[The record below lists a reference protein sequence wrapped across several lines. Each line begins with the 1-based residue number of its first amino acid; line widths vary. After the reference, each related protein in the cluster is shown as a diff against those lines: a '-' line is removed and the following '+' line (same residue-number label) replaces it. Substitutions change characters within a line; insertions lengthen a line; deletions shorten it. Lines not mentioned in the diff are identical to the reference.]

1 MKTFRQIAVL
11 WLTVWLALTSAF
23 AQTKPKPRP
32 QRPQLKPVPMNKG
45 PLGAAGYLVLVPID
59 DRPAVGQFAQMI
71 GAIADHQ
78 VTLPPRELLGRFTQ
92 AGDTAKLAEWLQ
104 AQDYAKTDALIVS
117 LDMLAY
123 GGLVASR
130 VHNTTTDAAV
140 GRLEFFRWFKKKYPR
155 VPVYVFSTIM
165 RVAPT
170 ASLQTRANH
179 DKLARWAELMDRVPK
194 TGDQKLAD
202 ELTLLKRE
210 LEPQVIQDYLAARKR
225 NLQVN
230 LAALDL
236 YREGQ
241 IDEMIFLQ
249 DDARQ
254 YGLHRQDQDK
264 LRERLQQL
272 KLEARIPIYNGADE
286 GSLSLT
292 SRAVLDKY
300 ESKVRVA
307 VVYSSEKSKQVIAPY
322 EDHPLQ
328 FTVEHQVYAAGGVIV
343 EDNEPYD
350 YKLFVNAPETT
361 QSEFN
366 QFVGKLLAEI
376 KAGRWVALAD
386 VLFPAPHRSGAD
398 ERLIEIFKREKL
410 FDMFAGYAAWN
421 TAGNTLGTAIPQANM
436 RVFYRKKLNDLLE
449 RATRTQV
456 AQLEFLLHRFTGD
469 YLYHDIVRP
478 VVNEQLRTAAKDGTV
493 TYELS
498 AEKYAEVNRE
508 VETKL
513 RAELEQFFAE
523 YFQDRTYP
531 LAFQRGQ
538 ERVLKING
546 LKDLKIYLPWS
557 RTFEVVVEF
566 KLDHALN

>member
-1 MKTFRQIAVL
+1 MKTIRQLAVF
-11 WLTVWLALTSAF
+11 WLTLWLALTGVF
-23 AQTKPKPRP
+23 AQTKPKP
-32 QRPQLKPVPMNKG
+32 RPQLKPVPMNKG
-45 PLGAAGYLVLVPID
+45 PLGAAGYLVLVPLD

-78 VTLPPRELLGRFTQ
+78 VTMPPRELLGRFTQ
-92 AGDTAKLAEWLQ
+92 AGDTTKLAEWLK
-104 AQDYAKTDALIVS
+104 AQDFGKTDALIVS

-130 VHNTTTDAAV
+130 VPGTTTDAAV
-140 GRLEFFRWFKKKYPR
+140 ARLEFFRWFKKKYPR

-170 ASLQTRANH
+170 ASLQTRDTH

-194 TGDQKLAD
+194 TGEQKLAD

-264 LRERLQQL
+264 LRERLTQL
-272 KLEARIPIYNGADE
+272 KLDARIPIYNGADE

-292 SRAVLDKY
+292 SRAILDKY
-300 ESKVRVA
+300 ESKLRVA

-322 EDHPLQ
+322 EDQPLQ
-328 FTVEHQVYAAGGVIV
+328 FTVEHQVYAAGGIIV
-343 EDNEPYD
+343 EESEPYD

-366 QFVGKLLAEI
+366 QFVGKLLAEL

-386 VLFPAPHRSGAD
+386 VLFPAPPRSGAD
-398 ERLIEIFKREKL
+398 ERLIEILKREKL
-410 FDMFAGYAAWN
+410 FDLFAGYAAWN
-421 TAGNTLGTAIPQANM
+421 TAGNTLGTAIPQANL

-449 RATRTQV
+449 RSTRTQV
-456 AQLEFLLHRFTGD
+456 AQLEFLLHRFVGD

-478 VVNEQLRTAAKDGTV
+478 VVNERLRADAKVGTV
-493 TYELS
+493 TYELN
-498 AEKYAEVNRE
+498 AEKYVEANRE
-508 VETKL
+508 VETRL
-513 RAELEQFFAE
+513 RAEIEQFFAA

-538 ERVLKING
+538 EHVLKINS

-566 KLDHALN
+566 KLDHVLN